1 MKGTELNFKKVRSV
15 KIGEWGKLTSYQK
28 KSYWELHKEYP
39 ERHLLDHLVNKLGLD
54 DKKVIQE
61 SKETNN
67 AMMRD
72 RRVKEKEVNDISSII
87 YHDEDS
93 IIEKRISESVEKA
106 SANFKAIIESLKDDL
121 RKEEGMKRDF
131 QEKVLVHEVTI
142 EKLGRIIDNHEHDRK
157 NNIKSIQN
165 LNTTITELKDNI
177 KRLELEIR
185 EDRKEINDNK
195 ETMEKL
201 RKMRMK
207 RRSNLLN

>member
-1 MKGTELNFKKVRSV
+1 
-15 KIGEWGKLTSYQK
+15 
-28 KSYWELHKEYP
+28 
-39 ERHLLDHLVNKLGLD
+39 LG
-54 DKKVIQE
+54 I
-61 SKETNN
+61 
-67 AMMRD
+67 
-72 RRVKEKEVNDISSII
+72 
-87 YHDEDS
+87 
-93 IIEKRISESVEKA
+93 
-106 SANFKAIIESLKDDL
+106 
-121 RKEEGMKRDF
+121 
-131 QEKVLVHEVTI
+131 
-142 EKLGRIIDNHEHDRK
+142 IIDNHEHDRK